1 MIPPKSGGDSHRR
14 ELTPVASP
22 ERKFRPDAKSRS
34 VVKSASR
41 AAGTRSVRVL
51 QERVN
56 AEFLGV
62 IDVPVCFFGR

>member
-22 ERKFRPDAKSRS
+22 ERKFRRG
-34 VVKSASR
+34 
-41 AAGTRSVRVL
+41 AGTRSVRVL